1 MLTFTTNYNTLLRNT
16 DFLCSTLASRLVN
29 TVLLKKPVLTN
40 VFQVPHNSM
49 YTERTHDPK
58 ETFILSAKTK
68 LKLKKIFVY
77 MVDTGV
83 ANPVTAG

>member
-1 MLTFTTNYNTLLRNT
+1 
-16 DFLCSTLASRLVN
+16 
-29 TVLLKKPVLTN
+29 
-40 VFQVPHNSM
+40 M